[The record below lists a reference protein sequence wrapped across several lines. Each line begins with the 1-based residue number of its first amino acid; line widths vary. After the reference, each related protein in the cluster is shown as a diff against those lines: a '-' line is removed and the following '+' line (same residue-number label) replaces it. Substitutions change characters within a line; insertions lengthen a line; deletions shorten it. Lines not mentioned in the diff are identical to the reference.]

1 MCGILLPSYDDSCI
15 LQDVVEVME
24 TAVDNDGEDEEYNE
38 STDEN
43 KTREEIPIVI
53 EEDLVNIRLSKEKG
67 GGLPVYK
74 VSQEKGSSKSK
85 TFALQRRNKSPFIL
99 YDQQYI
105 RKSTALYLLQ
115 ENISLSNDRLLR
127 VRNKQLSHIHN
138 DQNESFYPEKH
149 VKNCDLCI
157 FRRVDNPSM
166 YALGRILQFSYMS
179 STKKNREFSGD
190 YVNLD
195 EKCDLSCIGSFCN
208 WYIALEEIDSS
219 VGFKLSHSYTQGY
232 LPLNN

>member
-74 VSQEKGSSKSK
+74 VSQEKG
-85 TFALQRRNKSPFIL
+85 
-99 YDQQYI
+99 
-105 RKSTALYLLQ
+105 
-115 ENISLSNDRLLR
+115 
-127 VRNKQLSHIHN
+127 
-138 DQNESFYPEKH
+138 
-149 VKNCDLCI
+149 
-157 FRRVDNPSM
+157 
-166 YALGRILQFSYMS
+166 
-179 STKKNREFSGD
+179 
-190 YVNLD
+190 
-195 EKCDLSCIGSFCN
+195 
-208 WYIALEEIDSS
+208 
-219 VGFKLSHSYTQGY
+219 
-232 LPLNN
+232 